1 MSSPDTLILR
11 PPRTIPAIVLALFA
25 LVIGGLGAWI
35 FGGKLINHFWP
46 SQVAETMQW
55 LASIRLNDIGI
66 AAIAVAL
73 ALLGLC
79 LLLCALIPGDPAN
92 REVCTDDLPGK
103 TAMSRRDFARQVQ
116 RRVELV
122 DGVSKVRVAFRGRKL
137 RVSIAT
143 PIDAI
148 DSVKQR
154 AIAVVND
161 TIERFRPVRPVRPQI
176 RVQQVR

>member
-11 PPRTIPAIVLALFA
+11 PPRIIPAIVLALFA
-25 LVIGGLGAWI
+25 LVIGGLGVWI
-35 FGGKLINHFWP
+35 FGEKMVNHLWP

-55 LASIRLNDIGI
+55 LANIRLNDIGI
-66 AAIAVAL
+66 AAIAMAIAVF
-73 ALLGLC
+73 GLC
-79 LLLCALIPGDPAN
+79 LLLCALIPGDPVN

-103 TAMSRRDFARQVQ
+103 TAISRRDFARQVQ
-116 RRVELV
+116 RKVELV
-122 DGVSKVRVAFRGRKL
+122 DGVSKVRVVFKGRNL
-137 RVSIAT
+137 RVSIAS

-148 DSVKQR
+148 DTVKQR

-161 TIERFRPVRPVRPQI
+161 TIERFHPVRPIRPQV